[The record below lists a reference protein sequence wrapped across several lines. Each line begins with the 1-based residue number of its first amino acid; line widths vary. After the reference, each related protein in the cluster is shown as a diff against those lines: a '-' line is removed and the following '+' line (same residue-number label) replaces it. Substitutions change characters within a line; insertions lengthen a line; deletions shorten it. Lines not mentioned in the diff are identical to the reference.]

1 MFHIRFKI
9 VLVSKYIDSVDCFFV
24 CFVVVVV
31 FWLQLWRV
39 EVPGPGIKP
48 VPQLQPH
55 RGCCGDNARYL
66 THCATRERPLSHF

>member
-1 MFHIRFKI
+1 MHSDDLGNEKNFIHTRNHRKGESMDHRDIQI
-9 VLVSKYIDSVDCFFV
+9 HTHEGNYCFFV

-48 VPQLQPH
+48 VPQL
-55 RGCCGDNARYL
+55 
-66 THCATRERPLSHF
+66 